1 MDFFDPKYRL
11 EPIRNESLFG
21 IVDGENESPAKTTN
35 EDPRRLWEAVVVN
48 EKGVELQFVA
58 VDNNIE
64 FGKDTG
70 RERSMCDGMLHKM
83 DRSWV
88 AFVELKDKTKK
99 DSGDAQEQLSSTIE
113 LFLMNRGLK
122 NVRYRYAYIANRR
135 HPDFS
140 RGMQETKQQF
150 YNQYKFHLCC
160 KNTIEVK

>member
-11 EPIRNESLFG
+11 ENVRTEPLFG
-21 IVDGENESPAKTTN
+21 IVDGENELPARTTIN
-35 EDPRRLWEAVVVN
+35 EPRSLWEAIVVN
-48 EKGVELQFVA
+48 ENCVELQFVA

-64 FGKDTG
+64 VGKGTDH
-70 RERSMCDGMLHKM
+70 ERSMCDGMLHKK
-83 DRSWV
+83 DRSWL

-99 DSGDAQEQLSSTIE
+99 DLGDARDQLSSTIE
-113 LFLMNRGLK
+113 LFLKTKGEK
-122 NVRYRYAYIANRR
+122 NVKYRYAYIANRR

-140 RGMQETKQQF
+140 RGLQEIKQRF